1 GDKAE
6 VDKRAADLRQAT
18 CEDGRMSIVG
28 LRLAASA
35 QTYLTARQQIGTR
48 VGGVGDEVT
57 APYTPAVTLT
67 SGYLP
72 GARPVSNEASTTQG
86 RGGPLDRIA
95 LQPYV
100 RAAIQ
105 VAVASAIA
113 IAVGNVVSSR
123 RLYWAVLATF
133 LAFLST
139 TNSGEQ
145 VRKALFRVTGTG

>member
-1 GDKAE
+1 
-6 VDKRAADLRQAT
+6 
-18 CEDGRMSIVG
+18 
-28 LRLAASA
+28 
-35 QTYLTARQQIGTR
+35 
-48 VGGVGDEVT
+48 
-57 APYTPAVTLT
+57 TLT

-72 GARPVSNEASTTQG
+72 GSAPVSTEASTTQG

-145 VRKALFRVTGTG
+145 VRKALFRVTGTGIGIVIGDLLVHLTGARVWAAVLIVAVSLFFGLYLIRINYTFMSIAITVTVSELYAQFGELSWH